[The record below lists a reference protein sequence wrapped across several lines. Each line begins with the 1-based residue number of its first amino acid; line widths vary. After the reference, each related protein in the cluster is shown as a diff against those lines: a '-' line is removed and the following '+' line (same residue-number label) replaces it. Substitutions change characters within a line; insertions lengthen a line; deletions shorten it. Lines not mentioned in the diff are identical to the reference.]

1 MSDKQFFDS
10 NILVYLQ
17 DSSEPQKLQK
27 ARSLFAECSRE
38 HSAVISTQCLQEFYN
53 ITTNKLKQDKRI
65 IKQVIHNY
73 ALYMPVVQI
82 TPALIEQAID
92 ISIEAQISFWDSLI
106 LSAAVSAG
114 CTVLYSEDLNNG
126 QIIHGVTVRNPFI

>member
-17 DSSEPQKLQK
+17 DSAEPQKQQK
-27 ARSLFAECSRE
+27 ARSLFAESNSN

-53 ITTNKLKQDKRI
+53 VTTGKLRQDKHI

-73 ALYMPVVQI
+73 ALYMPVVQV

-92 ISIEAQISFWDSLI
+92 ISIEVQLSFWDSLI

-114 CTVLYSEDLNNG
+114 CTVLYSEDLNDG

>member
-1 MSDKQFFDS
+1 
-10 NILVYLQ
+10 
-17 DSSEPQKLQK
+17 
-27 ARSLFAECSRE
+27 
-38 HSAVISTQCLQEFYN
+38 
-53 ITTNKLKQDKRI
+53 
-65 IKQVIHNY
+65 
-73 ALYMPVVQI
+73 MPVVQI

-92 ISIEAQISFWDSLI
+92 ISIEAQLSFWDSLI

>member
-1 MSDKQFFDS
+1 MSDKHFFDS

-17 DSSEPQKLQK
+17 DSSEPQKQRK

-38 HSAVISTQCLQEFYN
+38 HSAVISTQCLQELYN

-92 ISIEAQISFWDSLI
+92 ISIEAQLSFWDSLI

>member
-17 DSSEPQKLQK
+17 DSAEPQKQQK
-27 ARSLFAECSRE
+27 ARSLFAECSRN
-38 HSAVISTQCLQEFYN
+38 HSAVISTQCLQELYN
-53 ITTNKLKQDKRI
+53 VTTGKLKQDKRI

-82 TPALIEQAID
+82 TPALIELAID
-92 ISIEAQISFWDSLI
+92 ISIEVQLSFWDSLI